1 MILAIIITSI
11 IPPIGVIVLMLVSE
25 LNADPKF

>member
-11 IPPIGVIVLMLVSE
+11 IPPISVIVLMLVSE